1 MTQETNRPRI
11 VIDTNKHG
19 IRRETNLTKLAKKA
33 QNKRTWQKDPNW
45 KKKIKEDDS
54 K

>member
-1 MTQETNRPRI
+1 MTQKTNRRI

-19 IRRETNLTKLAKKA
+19 IRRETNLDTAYNKKIRKE
-33 QNKRTWQKDPNW
+33 N
-45 KKKIKEDDS
+45 KKKIYS